1 MIKKTL
7 TLARQGAIGTLI
19 FAVAF
24 ITIEPAI
31 SYGAV
36 SVTSQFTIS
45 QTVFSEI
52 AFATPA
58 SNIIMSPTLGGITG
72 GTSNGATSVAVK
84 TNNLTG
90 YNMTIMASTSLG
102 MQGVAS
108 STNHIP
114 AYISAVGGIPDYNF
128 NTTVNGF
135 GYNASSTDVVQ
146 AFQNNGASCNTST
159 VNSSSNCWLAATTT
173 AVTIINRNIP
183 TPSTGATTTLS
194 FRVNLIANSMIPNDT
209 YIATTTLTATTN

>member
-52 AFATPA
+52 PFPTPA

-72 GTSNGATSVAVK
+72 GTSNGATTVPVT

-90 YNMTIMASTSLG
+90 YHMTIMASTSL
-102 MQGVAS
+102 
-108 STNHIP
+108 
-114 AYISAVGGIPDYNF
+114 
-128 NTTVNGF
+128 
-135 GYNASSTDVVQ
+135 
-146 AFQNNGASCNTST
+146 
-159 VNSSSNCWLAATTT
+159 
-173 AVTIINRNIP
+173 
-183 TPSTGATTTLS
+183 
-194 FRVNLIANSMIPNDT
+194 
-209 YIATTTLTATTN
+209 